1 MMQLYNYSK
10 SSASFRVR
18 IALNLK
24 GIDYEEIPVHLLK
37 QGGEQFLP
45 DYQAINPQSLVPA
58 LKDGSRV
65 ITQSLAI
72 IEYLNDTYPTPSL
85 LPHDAFAKAQVRAF
99 ALSIAAD
106 LHPLNNLRVLQYLTN
121 DLQVTDSSKT
131 AWYHHWIMKGFTA
144 LEQQLQ
150 SRHHSSDF
158 CFGDTPSIADCFL
171 VPQMFNARRFSCDIS
186 AFPLLTRIDAHCQK
200 HPAFKKAWPPDV

>member
-18 IALNLK
+18 IALHLK
-24 GIDYEEIPVHLLK
+24 GIDYEEIPIHLLN

-45 DYQAINPQSLVPA
+45 DYKAINPHSLVPA
-58 LKDGSRV
+58 LKDDGKV

-72 IEYLNDTYPTPSL
+72 IEYLDETYPNPSL
-85 LPHDAFAKAQVRAF
+85 LPKDSYTKAKIRAF

-106 LHPLNNLRVLQYLTN
+106 MHPLNNLRVLQYLTN
-121 DLQVTDSSKT
+121 DLAMTDTKKT
-131 AWYHHWIMKGFTA
+131 EWYHHWIKKGFTA
-144 LEQQLQ
+144 LEKELQ
-150 SRHHSSDF
+150 SHNHSADF
-158 CFGDTPSIADCFL
+158 CFGETPSIADCFL
-171 VPQMFNARRFSCDIS
+171 IPQMFNARRFSCDIS

-200 HPAFKKAWPPDV
+200 HPAFIKAWPQDV